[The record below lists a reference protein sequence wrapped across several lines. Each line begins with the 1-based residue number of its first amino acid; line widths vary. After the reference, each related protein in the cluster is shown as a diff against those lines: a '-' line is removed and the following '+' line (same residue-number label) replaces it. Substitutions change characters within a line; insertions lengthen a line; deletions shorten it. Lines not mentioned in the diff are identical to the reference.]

1 VQETRQQRIEHFK
14 TAIYGRVDGWLGD
27 RMWQIVD
34 VIGTIPTRT
43 GCVDALMDPVINM
56 VLICPADAV
65 APLANRL
72 GCWTDDPR
80 YW

>member
-1 VQETRQQRIEHFK
+1 MVAF
-14 TAIYGRVDGWLGD
+14 DGWLGD

-34 VIGTIPTRT
+34 VIGTIL
-43 GCVDALMDPVINM
+43 DANRVRGMPSWISVIDM

-72 GCWTDDPR
+72 AYWTCNPR
-80 YW
+80 YC